1 MAGPRQKNSGRSI
14 VRELF
19 LQNLGKVVTKA
30 QIIDAIEKGTGAADY
45 ENWHQ
50 RLSELRTDEGYTILS
65 YRDQAGL
72 KPGEYVMKTADRR
85 EVAAKRV
92 RPTTTTWS
100 AVLTRAKNGCE
111 WNEAGVPCGLKHG
124 DVDPIGGGTVRLT
137 PDHMTPHSVNPKS
150 DPGDPNHWQA
160 LCGRHQ
166 VTKRNYWDS
175 TTGKLNAL
183 AIVQASSSAEKVAI
197 FQMLLAYFG
206 FTQDES
212 GNIKKG

>member
-1 MAGPRQKNSGRSI
+1 MAQTPNQSSGRAI

-19 LQNLGKVVTKA
+19 LQNLGKIVTKEK
-30 QIIDAIEKGTGAADY
+30 IIEAICKGLKVSDY

-65 YRDQAGL
+65 YRDRKGL
-72 KPGEYVMKTADRR
+72 RPGQYIMETAEQRPI
-85 EVAAKRV
+85 AAKRV
-92 RPTTTTWS
+92 RPTPEAWA
-100 AVLTRAKNGCE
+100 AVLKRAGGACE
-111 WNEAGVPCGLKHG
+111 WKEGGIACGLKDG

-137 PDHMTPHSVNPKS
+137 PDHMRPHSIDPKS
-150 DPGDPNHWQA
+150 DPDDPKQWQA

-183 AIVQASSSAEKVAI
+183 AIVQAAPDKEKRAI
-197 FQMLLAYFG
+197 FNMLLSYYG
-206 FTQDES
+206 FTEDS
-212 GNIKKG
+212 KGNIRRS